1 MIIIKVSKKLGK
13 EVMPRQ
19 LDNLMIELGSE
30 ELRQRGIFR
39 TSFDQKF
46 LPIVLINRS
55 YHARHKAGEPFFFD
69 ALLCSLNTINQSLP
83 YLNRAG
89 GEGGV
94 TVQIHVPAR

>member
-39 TSFDQKF
+39 VSFDQKF

-55 YHARHKAGEPFFFD
+55 YHARHIAGQSFF
-69 ALLCSLNTINQSLP
+69 
-83 YLNRAG
+83 
-89 GEGGV
+89 
-94 TVQIHVPAR
+94 